1 MIRSFKHKGLKKF
14 FETGATSGITV
25 THAKKI
31 ARILAV
37 LDELSDMAE
46 LNGLWHCHQLAGDRF
61 PQWSL
66 RVTGNW
72 RITFEFVNGDVFI
85 VNYEDY
91 H

>member
-1 MIRSFKHKGLKKF
+1 MIKSFAHKGLQRF
-14 FETGATSGITV
+14 FETGNKSGIQAA
-25 THAKKI
+25 HAAKL

-37 LDELSDMAE
+37 LDELSE
-46 LNGLWHCHQLAGDRF
+46 IKQLNGLWRCHQLTGNRH

-66 RVTGNW
+66 TVSGNW
-72 RITFEFVNGDVFI
+72 RITFELQEGDVYI